1 MRGGRLSRLGKALD
15 QLSQGDELKQAVLT
29 SRAIALWPV
38 LVGPQIARVS
48 RPERL
53 ERGVLSVVTRDGA
66 WSAEIMMQKQLILEE
81 FKRRVGRGIV
91 RDIRCRV
98 DSALPAAPP
107 PDFSAG
113 VSPEAYVT
121 PSLAPA
127 ETERIDAVV
136 RHLPPELADGV
147 RRAMEADL
155 LRQKKLLQAGGALC
169 AACGAAL
176 PAGCRV
182 CAACTAV
189 DTLEPPRY
197 SPIVEGPDAANQP

>member
-29 SRAIALWPV
+29 SRAIALWPE

-53 ERGVLSVVTRDGA
+53 ERGALSVVTRDGS
-66 WSAEIMMQKQLILEE
+66 WSAEIMMQKQVILEE
-81 FKRRVGRGIV
+81 FKRRIGRGAV

-98 DSALPAAPP
+98 DSSLSATPPAKPGG
-107 PDFSAG
+107 D
-113 VSPEAYVT
+113 
-121 PSLAPA
+121 APA
-127 ETERIDAVV
+127 EVQAPAALDPVEMQRIDDVV
-136 RHLPPELADGV
+136 CHLPPELADGV
-147 RRAMEADL
+147 RRAMQADL

-176 PAGCRV
+176 PAGCRL

-197 SPIVEGPDAANQP
+197 SPIVEGPDAANQS